1 MLQNQTMVGELKFEI
16 GYSQSTLF
24 LTIIEC
30 RVSVSLTFFT
40 NKQIFFFTQNLR
52 YKHDTCVQ
60 LFFRPG
66 RHAEIMT
73 KVVKKDAN
81 PLFVET
87 IKFQVPLESL
97 LDKTIVLHVIDLK
110 TSSRG
115 EIQIP
120 LNSIDF
126 NQISTFVMKI
136 GPVTL

>member
-1 MLQNQTMVGELKFEI
+1 
-16 GYSQSTLF
+16 
-24 LTIIEC
+24 
-30 RVSVSLTFFT
+30 
-40 NKQIFFFTQNLR
+40 
-52 YKHDTCVQ
+52 
-60 LFFRPG
+60 
-66 RHAEIMT
+66 MT

-87 IKFQVPLESL
+87 IKFQMPLEL
-97 LDKTIVLHVIDLK
+97 LLEKTIVLHVIDIK